1 MKSNLFKLKPEK
13 FFLDAK
19 NFEIK
24 RESDFIS
31 YTEFLNYFS
40 NLKVITKHNLIIA
53 INFTYGWMPTI
64 FEFKSNK
71 FDEAL
76 EVLNNI
82 KKGRTVT
89 SDNLDLL
96 KGLMNNSLVG
106 TSKILHFID
115 PINFAIWDSRVYR
128 YLTKK
133 EPYNYRIG
141 NCKAYMDYLILC
153 DYLTKQKEFDS
164 LHKKVEKKVGYSIT
178 PIRSIELVIYS
189 IGAKKK

>member
-1 MKSNLFKLKPEK
+1 
-13 FFLDAK
+13 
-19 NFEIK
+19 
-24 RESDFIS
+24 
-31 YTEFLNYFS
+31 
-40 NLKVITKHNLIIA
+40 
-53 INFTYGWMPTI
+53 MPTI
-64 FEFKSNK
+64 FEFSSNK

-76 EVLNNI
+76 EILNNI

-141 NCKAYMDYLILC
+141 NCKAYMDYLLLC

-164 LHKKVEKKVGYSIT
+164 LHKKVEKEVGYSIT
-178 PIRSIELVIYS
+178 PIRSIELVMYS

>member
-1 MKSNLFKLKPEK
+1 
-13 FFLDAK
+13 
-19 NFEIK
+19 
-24 RESDFIS
+24 
-31 YTEFLNYFS
+31 
-40 NLKVITKHNLIIA
+40 
-53 INFTYGWMPTI
+53 
-64 FEFKSNK
+64 
-71 FDEAL
+71 
-76 EVLNNI
+76 
-82 KKGRTVT
+82 VT

-96 KGLMNNSLVG
+96 NGLMNNSLVG

-141 NCKAYMDYLILC
+141 NCKAYMDYLLLC
-153 DYLTKQKEFDS
+153 DYLTKQKEFES
-164 LHKKVEKKVGYSIT
+164 LHKKVEKEVGYSIT

>member
-19 NFEIK
+19 NLEIK
-24 RESDFIS
+24 RKSDFIS

-64 FEFKSNK
+64 FEFSSNK

-76 EVLNNI
+76 EILNNI

-96 KGLMNNSLVG
+96 KGLMNNSLTETLQETDKNKFG
-106 TSKILHFID
+106 SSCL
-115 PINFAIWDSRVYR
+115 NS
-128 YLTKK
+128 
-133 EPYNYRIG
+133 
-141 NCKAYMDYLILC
+141 
-153 DYLTKQKEFDS
+153 
-164 LHKKVEKKVGYSIT
+164 
-178 PIRSIELVIYS
+178 
-189 IGAKKK
+189 